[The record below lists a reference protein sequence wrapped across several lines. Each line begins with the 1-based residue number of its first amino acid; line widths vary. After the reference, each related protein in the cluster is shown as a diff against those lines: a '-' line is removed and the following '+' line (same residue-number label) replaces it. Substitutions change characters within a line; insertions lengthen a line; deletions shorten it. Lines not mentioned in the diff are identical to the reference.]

1 MREVWQ
7 KWNYHAK
14 QLLTKFWK
22 IVLLEDEKWSVTKT
36 NYSMLDDG
44 QEHGRGLPP
53 AIPPPDWIS
62 NVTCYSPI
70 LLEDHSALDK
80 ATLTTWTV
88 IKAMLIIVSTFLSI
102 ALNFIFLVKKL
113 NLL

>member
-1 MREVWQ
+1 
-7 KWNYHAK
+7 
-14 QLLTKFWK
+14 
-22 IVLLEDEKWSVTKT
+22 
-36 NYSMLDDG
+36 
-44 QEHGRGLPP
+44 
-53 AIPPPDWIS
+53 
-62 NVTCYSPI
+62 